1 MELIGVSG
9 VGGRVGMSWEF
20 LFEKK
25 IWKRIREVSI

>member
-25 IWKRIREVSI
+25 FGRGLGR